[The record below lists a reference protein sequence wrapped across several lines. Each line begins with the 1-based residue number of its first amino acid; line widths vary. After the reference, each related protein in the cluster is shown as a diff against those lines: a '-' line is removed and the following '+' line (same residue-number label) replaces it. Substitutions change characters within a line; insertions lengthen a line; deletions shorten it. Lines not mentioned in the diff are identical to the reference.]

1 MNKNLSK
8 AVLVA
13 AFLFGTGLGVV
24 DGHADSYVT
33 DVSSYQGVINYKA
46 NGFNGVII
54 KAGGGEGTGGN
65 YINPYVGAQQAE
77 ARREGIQHGYYYYLT
92 SHLSPEQQARQFYNI
107 LGPEDARN
115 KDIPVFVDV
124 EENAWDGNHFRGDEP
139 KRFMDEFYRLSGK
152 KVNVY
157 MNFEMATGMHGR
169 FEWSDIKD
177 AKLWLAL
184 YPSSN
189 NTQYYGQ
196 AWANQKFAQIP
207 WFKTVDMWQYGDGGG
222 FDRNM
227 QYGDWSNL
235 TGHKY
240 TPSNPVPKTIPPAQK
255 PKPKPAT
262 QKYATFNNV
271 YVVNKW
277 IKWNNKW
284 YVTNNDFSI
293 PIEDYNNWIPAG
305 PVTLTDRYGHKLKNQ
320 LGQGNN
326 GKMEFFTLNGKYK
339 VLAQDGNNIKLDIGG
354 EPVWLKNKFVT
365 VK

>member
-8 AVLVA
+8 VVLVA
-13 AFLFGTGLGVV
+13 AFLFGATLLPMTT
-24 DGHADSYVT
+24 HADSFVT
-33 DVSSYQGVINYKA
+33 DVSSHQGVINYKA
-46 NGFNGVII
+46 NGFNGTII
-54 KAGGGEGTGGN
+54 KAGGGEGTSGN
-65 YINPYVGAQQAE
+65 YINPYVRAQSVEAE
-77 ARREGIQHGYYYYLT
+77 REGIQHGYYYYLG
-92 SHLSPEQQARQFYNI
+92 SQFSPEQQARQFYNI
-107 LGPEDARN
+107 LGTEDARN

-124 EENAWDGNHFRGDEP
+124 EENAWDGNYFRGDEP
-139 KRFMDEFYRLSGK
+139 KRFMDEFYRLTGK

-157 MNFEMATGMHGR
+157 MNFQMATGMNGR

-177 AKLWLAL
+177 AKLWLAM
-184 YPSSN
+184 YPSAN

-240 TPSNPVPKTIPPAQK
+240 TPSNPVPKTTPPKQK
-255 PKPKPAT
+255 PKPST

-277 IKWNNKW
+277 IKWHNKW

-339 VLAQDGNNIKLDIGG
+339 VLAQDGKNIKLEIGG
-354 EPVWLKNKFVT
+354 EPVWLKSKFVT
-365 VK
+365 IK